1 MYNKK
6 LNTIILF
13 KDKNNKKTYFNELY
27 MKFLSYICHYLFYF
41 VTFDKI

>member
-13 KDKNNKKTYFNELY
+13 EDKNNKKTYFNELHV
-27 MKFLSYICHYLFYF
+27 KFLSYIYHYLLYF
-41 VTFDKI
+41 VTFVKI